1 MPPLT
6 PFLHQD
12 FTNFKSAQYHYHK
25 LTNLNWSQS
34 SSNFCVFSR
43 KTSDLCHH
51 LYNYCDWLQVLPDEM
66 ADKLFEACGTD
77 SFDKLDSTVKVRL
90 VRHIC
95 VRLFSTR

>member
-1 MPPLT
+1 MPLLP
-6 PFLHQD
+6 HSC
-12 FTNFKSAQYHYHK
+12 FKISPILNQHNITII
-25 LTNLNWSQS
+25 TNLNLVLVVKQ
-34 SSNFCVFSR
+34 FPVFPR